1 MEAKQSEGEGSGSVE
16 FSEKGE
22 EDSNMSSESGGSGSR
37 HSMGSGKMKVVVA
50 LDQSEGSFDA
60 LRWALRHLFSD
71 PSGKSVA
78 GSILLVHV
86 QEPFHTYVYPVGP
99 AYMTSPVMQSVKKA
113 QQMNAELL
121 FAKALPQEHLTMGE
135 GLDNVIQVEVDT
147 VVLEG
152 DPKEMICQA
161 AEEHG
166 AALLLVGSRGLGN
179 IERVFL
185 GSVSDYCAHHAKC
198 PIVIVKPH
206 TL

>member
-1 MEAKQSEGEGSGSVE
+1 MEPKQSEGEESGSVE

-22 EDSNMSSESGGSGSR
+22 ENSNRSSSESGSR
-37 HSMGSGKMKVVVA
+37 HSMESGKMKVVVA

-60 LRWALRHLFSD
+60 LKWALRYLFSG

-99 AYMTSPVMQSVKKA
+99 AAYVTSPVMQSVKKA

-121 FAKALPQEHLTMGE
+121 FAKARHLC
-135 GLDNVIQVEVDT
+135 NHKQVEVDT

-161 AEEHG
+161 AEEHRAG
-166 AALLLVGSRGLGN
+166 LLVVGSRGLSN
-179 IERVFL
+179 IKRVFL
-185 GSVSDYCAHHAKC
+185 GSVSDYCAHHARC

>member
-1 MEAKQSEGEGSGSVE
+1 MEPKQSEGEGSGSVE

-22 EDSNMSSESGGSGSR
+22 EDSNRSSESGGSGSR

-99 AYMTSPVMQSVKKA
+99 AYVTSPVMQSVKKA

-121 FAKALPQEHLTMGE
+121 FAKARDLCSHK
-135 GLDNVIQVEVDT
+135 QVEVDT

-161 AEEHG
+161 AEEHR
-166 AALLLVGSRGLGN
+166 AALLIVGSRGLGN
-179 IERVFL
+179 IKRVFL